1 MRLPRRTTPT
11 ALLGGLLAASLLLS
25 ACSDDGVDPRVVE
38 EGSSG
43 AQRPSTDEQEQ
54 IEKRYAALPARPAGV
69 VDVDGSTTGSLT
81 PTARRRYLATGT
93 STTVNLAAAGEERAF
108 ERLCSGEVDVV
119 DSARPISRAE
129 WELCRDNG
137 LEVVQ
142 FQVAAE
148 AVVVAIKSE
157 TDVGGDCLST
167 EQIRDIF
174 RAGSPVTSW
183 AQVGLDD
190 VPLAVGGPDPSNNAF
205 SFFGRTVLDAPEPA
219 LTNFRSDYAAFE
231 NDQGTRVF
239 VVGTPR
245 EERLARF
252 YPERARRLDLAK
264 SELVTARQ
272 VLADARAELRT
283 ALAEREKG
291 YRDQRSPAD
300 QAKDEARVQAAYAAR
315 SEAQVALEQVKA
327 RYDEIRDRWVLA
339 RDARRIVERL
349 HGRVAYFRFSYY
361 ELFEDQLRP
370 FEITVPEGQLN
381 CIFPSQRTIIS
392 GEYPLSRQLLL
403 TTTMRSLN
411 RQEVVDFLT
420 HYLRN
425 AQEQAID
432 QRLVP
437 LPDASVS
444 TQLAWLRGERAP
456 VLVAPDEN
464 DPDAQPGSTTPTEVP
479 AR

>member
-1 MRLPRRTTPT
+1 MPRSMPR
-11 ALLGGLLAASLLLS
+11 ALLGAVLAASLLLS
-25 ACSDDGVDPRVVE
+25 ACSDDGVDTAVTDDRQ
-38 EGSSG
+38 STDR
-43 AQRPSTDEQEQ
+43 RPSVDEQEQ

-69 VDVDGSTTGSLT
+69 VDVDGSTRGSLT
-81 PTARRRYLATGT
+81 ASARSRYLATGT
-93 STTVNLAAAGEERAF
+93 ASTVNVASNGEERAF
-108 ERLCSGEVDVV
+108 ERLCSGEIDVV

-137 LEVVQ
+137 LDVVQ

-219 LTNFRSDYAAFE
+219 LTNLRSDYAAFE
-231 NDQGTRVF
+231 NDQGARIF

-245 EERLARF
+245 EERLAIF

-264 SELVTARQ
+264 NELVTARQ
-272 VLADARAELRT
+272 VLADARAELRA

-300 QAKDEARVQAAYAAR
+300 QAKDEARVQAAYQAR
-315 SEAQVALEQVKA
+315 SEAVVALERVKDRHA
-327 RYDEIRDRWVLA
+327 EIHARWVLS

-349 HGRVAYFRFSYY
+349 RGRVAYFRFSYY

-370 FEITVPEGQLN
+370 FEVTVPEGETN

-403 TTTMRSLN
+403 TSTMRSLE
-411 RQEVVDFLT
+411 RHEVVDFLQ

-425 AQEQAID
+425 AQDEALD
-432 QRLVP
+432 ARLVP
-437 LPDASVS
+437 LPDTSVS
-444 TQLAWLRGERAP
+444 TQLAWLRGEKAP
-456 VLVAPDEN
+456 VLVAPDES
-464 DPDAQPGSTTPTEVP
+464 DPDAQPGSTAPTEVP